1 MIRTTLR
8 GGVLKR
14 IFGAAVL
21 AIASAGAAQ
30 AAVITFEGQ
39 SGPALNTRTVVQ
51 DGYTVTFLDPGGV
64 APPNTVL
71 IGRFIDGSNP
81 ASCGANLCPTNDPT
95 TYFDLL
101 TSGLID
107 ITPNVSGATFSFSGL
122 DASFIA
128 ALGEQY
134 PPIPAALQVIGLRA
148 DGITVD
154 TIQFSI
160 PDTIAFQHFDATDA
174 VGGLA
179 FSQQQFIELAIVGF
193 RCDAEGQCGGLDG
206 NPAQIGLDNIALSD
220 LPSNEVPEPASAAL
234 LALGL
239 LGVGAGTRRRR

>member
-14 IFGAAVL
+14 ILGATVL
-21 AIASAGAAQ
+21 ALASAGAAQ

-39 SGPALNTRTVVQ
+39 SGQALNTRSFVQ
-51 DGYTVTFLDPGGV
+51 DGYTVAFLDPGAS
-64 APPNTVL
+64 APPNSML
-71 IGRFIDGSNP
+71 IGRFINGSDP
-81 ASCGANLCPTNDPT
+81 ASCGPNICPTNNDT

-107 ITPNVSGATFSFSGL
+107 ITPNTSGATFSFSGL

-128 ALGEQY
+128 AIGEQY
-134 PPIPAALQVIGLRA
+134 PIVPAALQVIGLRA
-148 DGITVD
+148 DGTTVD
-154 TIQFSI
+154 TIQFDI
-160 PDTIAFQHFDATDA
+160 PDAIAFQHYAATDA
-174 VGGLA
+174 VGGLE

-193 RCDAEGQCGGLDG
+193 RCDADFQCGGLGD

-220 LPSNEVPEPASAAL
+220 LPPTNVPEPASAAL
-234 LALGL
+234 VALGL
-239 LGVGAGTRRRR
+239 LGMGARARRRA

>member
-1 MIRTTLR
+1 MIRTTLC

-14 IFGAAVL
+14 FLGAAAL

-39 SGPALNTRTVVQ
+39 SGPALNTRSFVQ

-81 ASCGANLCPTNDPT
+81 ASCGANICPTNDTT

-134 PPIPAALQVIGLRA
+134 PAIPAALQVIGQRA
-148 DGITVD
+148 DGTVAR
-154 TIQFSI
+154 IQFDI
-160 PDTIAFQHFDATDA
+160 PDTIAFQHFAATDA
-174 VGGLA
+174 VGGLE
-179 FSQQQFIELAIVGF
+179 FSQQQFVELAIVGF
-193 RCDAEGQCGGLDG
+193 RCNADFQCGGLDG

-239 LGVGAGTRRRR
+239 LGVGAGARRRR

>member
-14 IFGAAVL
+14 LFGAAVL
-21 AIASAGAAQ
+21 VIASAGAAQ

-81 ASCGANLCPTNDPT
+81 ASCGANVCPTNDPT

-107 ITPNVSGATFSFSGL
+107 ITPNVAGATFSFSGL

-128 ALGEQY
+128 ALGEEY

-148 DGITVD
+148 DGTVD
-154 TIQFSI
+154 TIQFDI

-174 VGGLA
+174 AGGLA

-193 RCDAEGQCGGLDG
+193 RCNAEFQCGGLDG

-220 LPSNEVPEPASAAL
+220 LPNNEVPEPASAAL